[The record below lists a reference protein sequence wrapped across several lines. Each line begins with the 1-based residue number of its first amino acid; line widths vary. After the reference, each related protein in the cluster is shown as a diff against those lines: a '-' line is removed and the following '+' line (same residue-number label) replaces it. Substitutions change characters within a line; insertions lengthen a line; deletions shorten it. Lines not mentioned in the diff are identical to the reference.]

1 MKKLNILKYAALL
14 LCFSACSSQREVV
27 SSAIVSEQVTYV
39 PDPGAVEFVYE
50 PPLVDVIQKQ
60 PGLDPDGIYYV
71 PAHQE
76 IVEIRPGRW
85 KYYKQPAEAIQ

>member
-1 MKKLNILKYAALL
+1 MKKINILKYAALL

-27 SSAIVSEQVTYV
+27 GSAIVSEQVTYI

-50 PPLVDVIQKQ
+50 PPLVDVIQVQ
-60 PGLDPDGIYYV
+60 PGLDPDNIYYRQ
-71 PAHQE
+71 PHQE

-85 KYYKQPAEAIQ
+85 KYYKQPME